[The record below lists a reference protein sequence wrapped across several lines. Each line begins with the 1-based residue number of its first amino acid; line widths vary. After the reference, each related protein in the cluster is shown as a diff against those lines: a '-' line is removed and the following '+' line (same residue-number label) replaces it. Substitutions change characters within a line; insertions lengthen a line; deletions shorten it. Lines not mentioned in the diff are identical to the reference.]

1 MKHGFGRVARRG
13 TGIGVAGALAL
24 TALVVPA
31 APASADS
38 AIGANE
44 EPFYSYYYPVSY
56 THLRAHETRY
66 GTRGLRV
73 RARRLASSM
82 GR

>member
-13 TGIGVAGALAL
+13 TGIGVAGALML

-44 EPFYSYYYPVSY
+44 EPFYSYY
-56 THLRAHETRY
+56 HLDAIRNSGIT
-66 GTRGLRV
+66 GKGLS
-73 RARRLASSM
+73 LIHI
-82 GR
+82 